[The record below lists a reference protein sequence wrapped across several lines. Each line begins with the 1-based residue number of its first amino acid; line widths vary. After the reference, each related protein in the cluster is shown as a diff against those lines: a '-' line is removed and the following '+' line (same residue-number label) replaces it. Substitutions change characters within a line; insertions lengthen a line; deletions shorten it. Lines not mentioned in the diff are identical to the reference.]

1 VIEGGQ
7 HGRERGPHPA
17 PRGGPVQAL
26 RRGGPQLLARA
37 LQFPR
42 PPRALRRGGRDHGS
56 APPCEARRGAARA
69 RDPLRDRRH
78 GEREPVRCL
87 APSSAAESHVLGA
100 LFERE
105 NFSPGAA
112 VRVTYFSFPHPNRM
126 LLAAVRVGGFGALSR
141 PRLAGNRGYFD
152 FDLSARRPGLGNV
165 AKQPMH
171 VVHLIK
177 MSP

>member
-1 VIEGGQ
+1 M
-7 HGRERGPHPA
+7 
-17 PRGGPVQAL
+17 
-26 RRGGPQLLARA
+26 
-37 LQFPR
+37 
-42 PPRALRRGGRDHGS
+42 
-56 APPCEARRGAARA
+56 
-69 RDPLRDRRH
+69 
-78 GEREPVRCL
+78 RCL
-87 APSSAAESHVLGA
+87 APSIAAESHVLGA

-126 LLAAVRVGGFGALSR
+126 LLAAVRVDGFGALSR
-141 PRLAGNRGYFD
+141 PRLASKRGYFD

-165 AKQPMH
+165 AKQLMH